1 MVSTVDRGVLLIHR
15 FVVGLAVIVSCG
27 GGACRVECHE
37 FSLAAAGLGD
47 GYL

>member
-27 GGACRVECHE
+27 AA
-37 FSLAAAGLGD
+37 LAE
-47 GYL
+47 